1 MPYKYFGFIDCRKD
15 ENERNKIEIG
25 YLFRDIEE
33 LLKTS
38 NKNRKIYNYIE
49 NIYNE
54 FKNKDYE
61 HNIPLLYKIQFGLN
75 NYSLKSSMNKYL
87 SNEIKNIHIRAGN
100 GIKEW
105 HELYKEIEQRKN
117 DNIPESIFYTRNTV
131 MY

>member
-75 NYSLKSSMNKYL
+75 NYSLKSSMNKTL
-87 SNEIKNIHIRAGN
+87 SKKIKNIDVWTKDGV
-100 GIKEW
+100 KEW
-105 HELYKEIEQRKN
+105 YILYKEIEKKKIG
-117 DNIPESIFYTRNTV
+117 DIPESIFSTRNTI

>member
-1 MPYKYFGFIDCRKD
+1 MYQYFGFIICRKD
-15 ENERNKIEIG
+15 DNEKNKIKIG

-38 NKNRKIYNYIE
+38 KKNKIYNYIE

-54 FKNKDYE
+54 FENKDYE
-61 HNIPLLYKIQFGLN
+61 HNILLLYKIQFGLN
-75 NYSLKSSMNKYL
+75 KYSLKSLMNKTL
-87 SNEIKNIHIRAGN
+87 SEKIKNIDIWTKN

-105 HELYKEIEQRKN
+105 YLLYKEIEENKN
-117 DNIPESIFYTRNTV
+117 NNISDSILFTRNSV